1 MFTIVLTT
9 QTQRKWAKQ
18 VINKSIIQKLSDKE
32 MNRKDFLK
40 YSGVILAG
48 VVGLKGII
56 SLLSQTDKQPVT
68 LQPEQTSRG
77 FGSGKYGA

>member
-1 MFTIVLTT
+1 MLRT
-9 QTQRKWAKQ
+9 QAQRKRAKQ

-48 VVGLKGII
+48 VVGLKGIL
-56 SLLSQTDKQPVT
+56 SLVSQADKQPVT
-68 LQPEQTSRG
+68 LQPQQTSRG